1 MVARCATVADVR
13 HAAMSAMSF
22 RAIRSSAA
30 LFRARSC
37 SQVELLK
44 QKFEGFQR
52 FKKMLDDKHTHHEHD
67 LSDK

>member
-1 MVARCATVADVR
+1 M
-13 HAAMSAMSF
+13 
-22 RAIRSSAA
+22 
-30 LFRARSC
+30 
-37 SQVELLK
+37 K